1 MSGFSPKFPLFY
13 DQKDGFYGLNKE
25 FRDVVTQN
33 LKNLVLTA
41 QGERVMDAD
50 FGVGLYSF
58 LFEPLT
64 IEVISEIQDSIVRQ
78 TGKYMPF
85 IEIEEIEIDSNLLE
99 DGRQRELLDA
109 TNYINVR
116 LSFSIPTLGISE
128 AIDINL
134 KDEH

>member
-1 MSGFSPKFPLFY
+1 MSGFSPIFPLIY
-13 DQKDGFYGLNKE
+13 DYRDGFYGLNKE
-25 FRDVVTQN
+25 FKDVIVQN

>member
-50 FGVGLYSF
+50 FGVGLYSY
-58 LFEPLT
+58 LFEALT
-64 IEVISEIQDSIVRQ
+64 IEVINDIKDSILSQ
-78 TGKYMPF
+78 TKKYLPF
-85 IEIEEIEIDSNLLE
+85 IEIEEVAIDSNLLE
-99 DGRQRELLDA
+99 DGVQRQVLDA

-116 LSFSIPTLGISE
+116 LIFSIPSLGITE
-128 AIDINL
+128 ALDINL
-134 KDEH
+134 KE